1 MQKKSKFVCEKAHA
15 FLRVGRDSM
24 QSKLLRGT
32 FILTFGTILSKVIGL
47 IYVIPFYQIVG
58 KYGTQLY
65 SYSYVPYTIFIS
77 IATAGVPLAVSKF
90 IAKYNALEEYAVG
103 RKLFKSGLVVMLL
116 TGFAAF
122 LVMYFAAPLL
132 AGLSHPGKG
141 QMANVITVIRAVSFA
156 LIVVPFMSLIRGYFQ
171 GHQSM
176 GPSAV
181 SQVVEQIVRIV
192 FTLAGAYIVLKF
204 LNGTIV
210 SAVSVATFA
219 AFIGAIGGL
228 AVLFWYWFK
237 RKSYLNELLEHDKGT
252 INVSLKDIYKE
263 IFIYAAPFVFV
274 GIANPLFQFIDQ
286 ITMTRAMM
294 DVGINQKLADTAFGI
309 LNFES
314 HKIVIIPVSLATA
327 FSLTLVPSIT
337 KAFVENDRKNL
348 NHQLNQTFQVMLYL
362 TLPAA
367 IGLSLLAEPV
377 YTAFYEHDSLGT
389 QVLAAYAPVAI
400 LFSLYSV
407 TAAIL
412 QGINEQ
418 RFTILSLLV
427 GLLLKLALNMPLIKM
442 FETRGAVLATAL
454 GYTAAIVI
462 NLIVIKSF
470 SGYRYLLVWRR
481 SLLIVIFA
489 GLMWAGTEI
498 VYKLLLL
505 FLSPASKSQSVLL
518 ILISAGVGAVIYFYL
533 GLKSGLVN
541 RLFGNRVDRIKQK
554 LRLRF

>member
-1 MQKKSKFVCEKAHA
+1 MQKKSNYFCEKAHV
-15 FLRVGRDSM
+15 FLRVGRDCM

-32 FILTFGTILSKVIGL
+32 FILTFGTILSKIIGL

-58 KYGTQLY
+58 KQGTQLY
-65 SYSYVPYTIFIS
+65 SFSYVPYTIFIS

-116 TGFAAF
+116 TGFVAF

-132 AGLSHPGKG
+132 AELSHPGKG
-141 QMANVITVIRAVSFA
+141 QLADVITVIRAVSFA

-181 SQVVEQIVRIV
+181 SQVVEQIVRIA
-192 FTLAGAYIVLKF
+192 FTLAGAYVVLKF

-228 AVLFWYWFK
+228 VVLFWYWFK
-237 RKSYLNELLEHDKGT
+237 RKPYLDELLEHDKGT
-252 INVSLKDIYKE
+252 ITVSLTDIYKE

-286 ITMTRAMM
+286 ITLTRAM
-294 DVGINQKLADTAFGI
+294 VELGINEKLADTAFGI

-337 KAFVENDRKNL
+337 KAFVENDSKNL
-348 NHQLNQTFQVMLYL
+348 NRQLNQTFQVLLYL

-377 YTAFYEHDSLGT
+377 YTTFYEHDNLGT

-427 GLLLKLALNMPLIKM
+427 GLLVKFSLNIPLIKM

-454 GYTAAIVI
+454 GYTVAIVI
-462 NLIVIKSF
+462 NLIVIKTF
-470 SGYRYLLVWRR
+470 SRYRFRLVWRR

-489 GLMWAGTEI
+489 GLMWGGTEI

-518 ILISAGVGAVIYFYL
+518 IVLSAGVGAVIYFYL
-533 GLKSGLVN
+533 GLKSGLVD
-541 RLFGNRVDRIKQK
+541 RLFGDRVDRIKQK

>member
-1 MQKKSKFVCEKAHA
+1 MRKKSRFICEKTHV

-32 FILTFGTILSKVIGL
+32 FILTLGTILSKIIGL

-58 KYGTQLY
+58 KQGTQLY
-65 SYSYVPYTIFIS
+65 SFSYVPYTIFIS

-116 TGFAAF
+116 TGFVAF
-122 LVMYFAAPLL
+122 LIMYTAAPLL
-132 AGLSHPGKG
+132 ADLSHPGKG
-141 QMANVITVIRAVSFA
+141 QLANVITVIRAVSFA
-156 LIVVPFMSLIRGYFQ
+156 LIVVPIMSLIRGYFQ

-181 SQVVEQIVRIV
+181 SQVVEQIVRII
-192 FTLAGAYIVLKF
+192 FTLAGAYVVLKY
-204 LNGTIV
+204 LNGTMV

-219 AFIGAIGGL
+219 AFVGAIGGL
-228 AVLFWYWFK
+228 GVLFWYWYK
-237 RKSYLNELLEHDKGT
+237 RKHYLDELLEQDKGT
-252 INVSLKDIYKE
+252 SNISLKEIYKE
-263 IFIYAAPFVFV
+263 ILLYAAPFVFV

-286 ITMTRAMM
+286 ITFNRAMAEIGNAKQM
-294 DVGINQKLADTAFGI
+294 AEAAFGI

-327 FSLTLVPSIT
+327 FSLTLIPSIT
-337 KAFVENDRKNL
+337 KAFVENDRKNM
-348 NHQLNQTFQVMLYL
+348 NRQLNQTFQVLLYL

-367 IGLSLLAEPV
+367 IGLSLLSEPV

-389 QVLAAYAPVAI
+389 QVLGAYAPVAI

-427 GLLLKLALNMPLIKM
+427 GLLLKFALNIPLIKM

-462 NLIVIKSF
+462 NLIVIKTF
-470 SGYRYLLVWRR
+470 SGYRFRLVWRR

-489 GLMWAGTEI
+489 GMMWAGTEI
-498 VYKLLLL
+498 VYKFLLL
-505 FLSPASKSQSVLL
+505 FLSPAYKGESVLL
-518 ILISAGVGAVIYFYL
+518 ILVSAGVGAMIYFYL
-533 GLKSGLVN
+533 GLKSGLVD
-541 RLFGNRVDRIKQK
+541 RLFGERVVRLKKK
-554 LRLRF
+554 LRLRI